1 MNGLHNVLEAACK
14 AVSADA
20 SRFDDGVKPVLSNR
34 TYVALVLWIL
44 ERVTKLDDVYPY
56 WPRWLRWCWMSI
68 PMFPH
73 LAETRWRD
81 MGRFHPATLSDGELT
96 ATIDALLESIA

>member
-1 MNGLHNVLEAACK
+1 MALDPHYDAGNVLAWRWWG
-14 AVSADA
+14 DTLL
-20 SRFDDGVKPVLSNR
+20 RLDFQP
-34 TYVALVLWIL
+34 L
-44 ERVTKLDDVYPY
+44 EGDIVQVTKLDDVYPY